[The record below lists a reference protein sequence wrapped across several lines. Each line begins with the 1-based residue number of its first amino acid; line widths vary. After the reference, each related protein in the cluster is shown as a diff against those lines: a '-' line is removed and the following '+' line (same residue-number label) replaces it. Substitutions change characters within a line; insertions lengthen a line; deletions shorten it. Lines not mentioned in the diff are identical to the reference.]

1 MNKNHRKIYPEK
13 TGIMIWCPNTS
24 SPEERVSLKMWREL
38 KPLMLDRLCLVSFHG
53 VITSR
58 KRRRNMKVLI
68 QLLGFHRLLPFVK
81 QTISGRTRT
90 RHATPLGDGRGVPKN
105 FLDFGRF
112 SKHSKCSKD
121 FGRLSKFSTKCSQP
135 TLLEGFAL
143 RSRKSRSVFRSSD
156 PFGKVIVLLV
166 RGPGSSITLVRGDIT
181 RMTEQDISS
190 VESLFSLVESMDFD
204 LQMGD
209 FGESLMTEAE
219 LVANLPDDFLNPPLL
234 PPPTASPPRAPSP
247 TPLFPVLQLSSTI
260 PTNLIQLRQVGE
272 PGPDGQVVLE
282 VVTDNLQLPLD
293 ALPDD
298 LGYSSLPSSSSSVSP
313 SSPTPE
319 VGEVQGESKEERR
332 LRLQAEACRR
342 HRKNKK
348 RKLEEERAELEQ
360 LEKRNVELRA
370 KHQAMLEELERWR
383 SMVMVVVA
391 GKKRKRGGEDEEEMV
406 SKIWKT

>member
-1 MNKNHRKIYPEK
+1 MGKMNKNHRKIYPEK
-13 TGIMIWCPNTS
+13 RGIMIWCPNTS

-38 KPLMLDRLCLVSFHG
+38 KPLMLDRLFLVSFHG

-58 KRRRNMKVLI
+58 KRKRNMKVLI

-112 SKHSKCSKD
+112 SKCSKD

-143 RSRKSRSVFRSSD
+143 RSRKSQSAFRSSD

-166 RGPGSSITLVRGDIT
+166 RGPSSSLTLVRGDIT
-181 RMTEQDISS
+181 RMAEQDISS

-209 FGESLMTEAE
+209 LGESLMTEAE

-234 PPPTASPPRAPSP
+234 PPQTPLP
-247 TPLFPVLQLSSTI
+247 TPTFPVLQLSSTI
-260 PTNLIQLRQVGE
+260 PTNHVRLRQVGD
-272 PGPDGQVVLE
+272 PGPDGQVVFE

-298 LGYSSLPSSSSSVSP
+298 LGYSSLPSSSSSD
-313 SSPTPE
+313 
-319 VGEVQGESKEERR
+319 VGEAQGESKEERR

-348 RKLEEERAELEQ
+348 RKLEEEKAELDQ
-360 LEKRNVELRA
+360 LERRNVELRA
-370 KHQAMLEELERWR
+370 KHQAMLEEVMRWR
-383 SMVMVVVA
+383 SMVMLVVA
-391 GKKRKRGGEDEEEMV
+391 GKKRKIGGEDEEEMV
-406 SKIWKT
+406 SKIRKTCTKYQILD

>member
-1 MNKNHRKIYPEK
+1 MNKNHRKIYPNK
-13 TGIMIWCPNTS
+13 TGIMIWCSNTS

-38 KPLMLDRLCLVSFHG
+38 KPLMLDKLFLVSFHG

-58 KRRRNMKVLI
+58 KRARNMKVII

-90 RHATPLGDGRGVPKN
+90 RQATPLGDGRGVPKN

-112 SKHSKCSKD
+112 SKCSKD
-121 FGRLSKFSTKCSQP
+121 FGKLSKCLTKCSQP

-156 PFGKVIVLLV
+156 PFSKVIVLLV
-166 RGPGSSITLVRGDIT
+166 RGPSSSLTLVRGDIT
-181 RMTEQDISS
+181 KMAEQDISS

-209 FGESLMTEAE
+209 LGESLMTEAE
-219 LVANLPDDFLNPPLL
+219 LEANLPDDFLNPPLL
-234 PPPTASPPRAPSP
+234 APSTTSPPQAPPPTPS
-247 TPLFPVLQLSSTI
+247 FPVLQLSTTI
-260 PTNLIQLRQVGE
+260 PTNHIQLRQVGE
-272 PGPDGQVVLE
+272 PGPDGQVVFE

-298 LGYSSLPSSSSSVSP
+298 LGYSSLPSSSCSSVSP
-313 SSPTPE
+313 RSPTQE

-342 HRKNKK
+342 HRRNKK
-348 RKLEEERAELEQ
+348 RKLEEEKVELVQ
-360 LEKRNVELRA
+360 LGKRNMELRA

-383 SMVMVVVA
+383 SMVMLVVVA

-406 SKIWKT
+406 SKIRKT

>member
-1 MNKNHRKIYPEK
+1 M
-13 TGIMIWCPNTS
+13 G
-24 SPEERVSLKMWREL
+24 
-38 KPLMLDRLCLVSFHG
+38 
-53 VITSR
+53 
-58 KRRRNMKVLI
+58 
-68 QLLGFHRLLPFVK
+68 
-81 QTISGRTRT
+81 
-90 RHATPLGDGRGVPKN
+90 GRGVPKN

-112 SKHSKCSKD
+112 SKRSKCSKD
-121 FGRLSKFSTKCSQP
+121 FGRLSKLSPKCSQP

-166 RGPGSSITLVRGDIT
+166 RGPSSSLTLVRGDIT
-181 RMTEQDISS
+181 KMAEQDISS
-190 VESLFSLVESMDFD
+190 VESLFSLVESIDFD

-209 FGESLMTEAE
+209 LGESLMTEAK

-234 PPPTASPPRAPSP
+234 PPTTTSPPQAPSP
-247 TPLFPVLQLSSTI
+247 TPPFPVLQLSSTI
-260 PTNLIQLRQVGE
+260 PSNLIQLRQVGE

-298 LGYSSLPSSSSSVSP
+298 LGHSSLPSSSSSVSP

-348 RKLEEERAELEQ
+348 RKLEEEKAELEQ

>member
-1 MNKNHRKIYPEK
+1 M
-13 TGIMIWCPNTS
+13 G
-24 SPEERVSLKMWREL
+24 
-38 KPLMLDRLCLVSFHG
+38 
-53 VITSR
+53 
-58 KRRRNMKVLI
+58 
-68 QLLGFHRLLPFVK
+68 
-81 QTISGRTRT
+81 
-90 RHATPLGDGRGVPKN
+90 GRGVPKN

-112 SKHSKCSKD
+112 SKRSKCPKD

-166 RGPGSSITLVRGDIT
+166 RGPSSSLTLVRGDIT
-181 RMTEQDISS
+181 KMAEQDISS
-190 VESLFSLVESMDFD
+190 VESLFSLVESIDFD

-209 FGESLMTEAE
+209 LGESLMTEAE

-234 PPPTASPPRAPSP
+234 PPTTTSPPQAPSP
-247 TPLFPVLQLSSTI
+247 TPPFPVLQLSSTI
-260 PTNLIQLRQVGE
+260 PSNLIQLRQVGE
-272 PGPDGQVVLE
+272 PGPDGLVVFE
-282 VVTDNLQLPLD
+282 VVTDNLQLPLE

-298 LGYSSLPSSSSSVSP
+298 LGYCSLPSSSSSVSP
-313 SSPTPE
+313 SSATPV
-319 VGEVQGESKEERR
+319 VGEAQGESKEEKR

-348 RKLEEERAELEQ
+348 RKLEEEREELEQ

-370 KHQAMLEELERWR
+370 KHQAKLEEVMRWR

-391 GKKRKRGGEDEEEMV
+391 EKKRKRGGEDEKEMV
-406 SKIWKT
+406 SKIGRPECNTRYWTNILKV